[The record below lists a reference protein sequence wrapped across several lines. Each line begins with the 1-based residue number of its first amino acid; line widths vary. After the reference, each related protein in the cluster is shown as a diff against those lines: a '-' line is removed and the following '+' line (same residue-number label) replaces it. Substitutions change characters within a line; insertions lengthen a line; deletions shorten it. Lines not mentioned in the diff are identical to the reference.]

1 MYRRDFVLKTAGALA
16 ATGLILSGCTTTSP
30 SDASADSGKRRR
42 EIDTS
47 IDTTLAR
54 LTTAAPRAREL
65 LSKAN
70 GVLVFPHVIAAGF
83 GIGGQY
89 GEGALRAAGR
99 TDGYYSTASA
109 SIGLQIGAQSK
120 ALIFLFM
127 TQDSLNKFR
136 NSNGWAVGGDAS
148 VAVLKIGANGDID
161 TTSITSSVLAFV
173 LTNTGLMANL
183 TLEGTKVS
191 HLNI

>member
-1 MYRRDFVLKTAGALA
+1 MYRRDFILKTAGALGITSLVLA
-16 ATGLILSGCTTTSP
+16 GCTTTSP
-30 SDASADSGKRRR
+30 SDANADPGKRRR
-42 EIDTS
+42 QIDTS

-54 LTTAAPRAREL
+54 LYTTAPRAREL
-65 LSKAN
+65 VSKAN
-70 GVLVFPHVIAAGF
+70 GVLVFPSVIAAGF

-89 GEGALRAAGR
+89 GEGALRVGSK

-127 TQDSLNKFR
+127 TQDSLAKFH
-136 NSNGWAVGGDAS
+136 NSNGWAVGADAS

-173 LTNTGLMANL
+173 LTNSGLMANL

-191 HLNI
+191 RLNM